1 MYIDKITNL
10 KDYIKDKDLL
20 NAILDFLKTAK
31 TAEKGKHVILGETY
45 ANVLEYT
52 TKPFESVKMEAHRQ
66 FLDLQC
72 IVCGEEKILKQ
83 NLADNQPVTEYDEIK
98 DRAFYSPKTFDS
110 ALLFEGTFGIM
121 YPEDLHQCIATE
133 SPIEI
138 KKIVFKIPL
147 GLI

>member
-1 MYIDKITNL
+1 MYIDKIANL
-10 KDYIKDKDLL
+10 KDYIKDKELL

-31 TAEKGKHVILGETY
+31 TADKGKHVILGETY

-52 TKPFESVKMEAHRQ
+52 TKPFESVKMEAHRA
-66 FLDLQC
+66 FLDLQY

-83 NLADNQPVTEYDEIK
+83 DLADNKPVTEYDDVK

-110 ALLFEGTFGIM
+110 ALLLEGTFGIM
-121 YPEDLHQCIATE
+121 YPNDLHQCIAVE

-138 KKIVFKIPL
+138 KKVVFKIPVD
-147 GLI
+147 LI